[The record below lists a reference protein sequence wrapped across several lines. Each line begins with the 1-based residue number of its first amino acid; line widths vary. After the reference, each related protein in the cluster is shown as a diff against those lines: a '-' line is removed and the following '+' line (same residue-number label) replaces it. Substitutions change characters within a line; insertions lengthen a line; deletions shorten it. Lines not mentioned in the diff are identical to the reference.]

1 MTLTTR
7 SGQRIPLAPREGW
20 LTLGL
25 VLLLCLSLA
34 WSLDDA
40 LLVLGRD
47 EYTDFLTWTAVGGV
61 LMGFIGAVVG
71 WGRWRTY
78 LIGALFAALLTSL
91 LVGWVVIPTG
101 ASPADLFRATAREVF
116 TAWRDLIVENDLS
129 TPAYG
134 HHLLV
139 LGLIVWGSSM
149 FASFAA
155 FGHRRPLNA
164 VLLIGFLIVVNMSLT
179 VRDQLAYLVLYSLAS
194 LFLLIRFHTFDEQAD
209 WIRRRI
215 GDPAAIS
222 GLYLRGGTIFIV
234 TAVLGSLLLTNVA
247 ASKPLA
253 GVWTDMGGRV
263 IEWSQFL
270 ERYLP
275 VSGSGR
281 SIGPSFGADS
291 RIDGVWQTSD
301 GLFLTWRAPITLE
314 NPPYFVAA
322 IYDEFQLTGWRM
334 SETTTLDRA
343 AEEELLAGTADALV
357 TAGRTEYVVTVTPE
371 QDRSIA
377 FTPEQPFRISGTTRV
392 RLVGNGAYLAQIE
405 RASEGDAYT
414 VTALIPGPEADGGPT
429 QNRLRVAG
437 ETYPAGISSR
447 YGKAAVPVGTFATED
462 SRALLADIVA
472 RAADNPYDIAAEMV
486 RTLQDPARFQYDA
499 DVRDMGCG
507 DLSIVDCFARSK
519 RGYCEY
525 YATTMTM
532 MLRELGI
539 PARYVKGFLPGERNP
554 NTGTYEIQNRDA
566 HAWVQVYFPGHG
578 WITFDPT
585 GGGQA
590 ALSPLPSGPVEA
602 SATPG
607 PSASSNNS
615 ALPDRTNFEEGVSGP
630 GVVGDQGGTPV
641 GPFIG
646 IAILLAVIVATLAA
660 VAWRRGP
667 RGPVTPDDAYGM
679 VTRLATRLGFAPRPN
694 QTVYE
699 YAGSLAEILPD
710 ARPQLEVVAQAK
722 VEVAYGGRV
731 LTGDRLASLRE
742 AQRRLR
748 TSLLRLFFRRGRRAT
763 RR

>member
-25 VLLLCLSLA
+25 VMLLCLSLA

-40 LLVLGRD
+40 LLVLGKD
-47 EYTDFLTWTAVGGV
+47 EFIDFLTWTAVGGV
-61 LMGFIGAVVG
+61 LLGFVGAVVG

-78 LIGALFAALLTSL
+78 LIGALFAALAVPL
-91 LVGWVVIPTG
+91 LVGWVVIPAG
-101 ASPADLFRATAREVF
+101 ASPYALFSKTAEEVVR
-116 TAWRDLIVENDLS
+116 AWRDLIVENDLS
-129 TPAYG
+129 TPAFG

-139 LGLIVWGSSM
+139 LGLIVWGSSL

-164 VLLIGFLIVVNMSLT
+164 VVVIGFLLIANMGLT
-179 VRDQLAYLVLYSLAS
+179 ERNQLAYMVLYSLAS

-222 GLYLRGGTIFIV
+222 SLYLRGGTIFIV
-234 TAVLGSLLLTNVA
+234 SAVLGSLLLTNVA
-247 ASKPLA
+247 ASRPLA

-281 SIGPSFGADS
+281 SIGPAFGAES

-301 GLFLTWRAPITLE
+301 GVALTWRSPITLE
-314 NPPYFVAA
+314 NPPYLAAA
-322 IYDEFQLTGWRM
+322 IYDEFHLTGWRM
-334 SETTTLDRA
+334 SEKTAIDRA
-343 AEEELLAGTADALV
+343 ADDELLIDTADALA
-357 TAGRTEYVVTVTPE
+357 TTGRTEFVVTITPE
-371 QDRSIA
+371 QDRSIV
-377 FTPEQPFRISGTTRV
+377 FSPEQPYRINGSARV
-392 RLVGNGAYLAQIE
+392 QLIGNAEYLAQIE
-405 RASEGDAYT
+405 WTGSGDAYT
-414 VTALIPGPEADGGPT
+414 VTALVPGPEDEGGPT
-429 QNRLRVAG
+429 KNRLRVAG
-437 ETYPAGISSR
+437 QTYPAGIVAR
-447 YGKAAVPVGTFATED
+447 YGKATVPAGTFATEA

-472 RAADNPYDIAAEMV
+472 RADDNPFDIAEEMV
-486 RTLQDPARFQYDA
+486 RTLQDPQNFSYDP
-499 DVRDMGCG
+499 DVRDRDCG
-507 DLSIVDCFARSK
+507 DLSIVDCFVLIEE
-519 RGYCEY
+519 GYCEY

-554 NTGTYEIQNRDA
+554 NTGTYEVKNRDA

-615 ALPDRTNFEEGVSGP
+615 ARPDRTDFLDGAGGVGTP
-630 GVVGDQGGTPV
+630 FDPGGTPV

-646 IAILLAVIVATLAA
+646 IAILLAVIVGALAA

-679 VTRLATRLGFAPRPN
+679 VTRFASRLGFAPRPN
-694 QTVYE
+694 QTVFE
-699 YAGSLAEILPD
+699 YAGSLADVLPD

-748 TSLLRLFFRRGRRAT
+748 TSLLRLFFRRGQRPKRR
-763 RR
+763 